1 MAHKEM
7 IRRIHMQNCA

>member
-1 MAHKEM
+1 MTHKEM